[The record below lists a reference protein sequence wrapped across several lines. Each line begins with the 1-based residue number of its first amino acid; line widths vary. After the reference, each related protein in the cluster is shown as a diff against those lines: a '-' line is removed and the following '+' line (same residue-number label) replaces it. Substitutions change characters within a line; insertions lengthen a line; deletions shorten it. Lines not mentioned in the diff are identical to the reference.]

1 MRRIRVLNRICIP
14 LLLLPAVLTCIA
26 QTSVAAESATR
37 KVLEEIKVGGPDGWD
52 YTTFDPATHTIYIAH
67 GSAIASVNTTTKRV
81 TPHLADAQGAH
92 IAVPYAGGSKLLVT
106 HGQASQVTLN
116 DAKTGAVDATIPTDA
131 KPDAALVEPT
141 TGRGFVMTRGGG
153 GTVDVIDLNTKTVI
167 ERIAVG
173 GAPEAA
179 TSDGQGLVFTH
190 LEDHNALVVID
201 AKTMKIRAT
210 YPLSGCEEPSGI
222 AAIPKKGLILSACA
236 NQIARLTNALTGA
249 EVASL
254 PLGKHPDSAFY
265 DEDRQVGYVPCG
277 DGTLTVISFKNDLA
291 RVAEVA
297 VTQAGART
305 GAVDPATGL
314 VYLPTAALGP
324 PEKTGGRPSIVPDT
338 LKLLVIGTSLRQ

>member
-1 MRRIRVLNRICIP
+1 MLNRIHFP
-14 LLLLPAVLTCIA
+14 LLLLPAVLACVA
-26 QTSVAAESATR
+26 QTSVAADTATR

-52 YTTFDPATHTIYIAH
+52 YTTFDPVTHTIYIAH
-67 GSAIASVNTTTKRV
+67 GSAIASVNARTKGV

-92 IAVPYAGGSKLLVT
+92 IAVPFAGGSRLLIT

-141 TGRGFVMTRGGG
+141 TGRGFVMTRGGA
-153 GTVDVIDLNTKTVI
+153 GTVDVIDLNTKAVI

-173 GAPEAA
+173 GAPEGA
-179 TSDGQGLVFTH
+179 TSDEQGLVFTH
-190 LEDHNALVVID
+190 LEDHNAMVVID

-210 YPLSGCEEPSGI
+210 YPLSGCDEPSGI

-236 NQIARLTNALTGA
+236 NQVARLTNAMTGA

-277 DGTLTVISFKNDLA
+277 DGTLTVISFKNDPA

-324 PEKTGGRPSIVPDT
+324 PEKAGGRPSIVPDT
-338 LKLLVIGTSLRQ
+338 LKVLVIGTSLRQ